1 MKFFQPMTCD
11 GGGSFPF
18 ETYGTQRWSS
28 VVCDRCG
35 KAGGQIDPLSVSVIA
50 ERLLY
55 RSRRELESGEFTLSI
70 VIGTMAV
77 ESFLT
82 RLFFK
87 VRGMDCY
94 SANFRW
100 PTEDEENGW
109 ETEYKKTRGGF
120 AGPADVVSEMTVGMS
135 FDDFVRTNAQTSAII
150 ANFPKAGSM
159 SPKQFFQ
166 RELFHIRNRIAHWGF
181 VDTTRE
187 LAEDCHHLSIA
198 IVAILREID
207 KARYGRA

>member
-11 GGGSFPF
+11 CGGKFPF
-18 ETYGTQRWSS
+18 QTYGAKDWPS
-28 VVCDRCG
+28 VVCDKCG

-55 RSRRELESGEFTLSI
+55 RSLHELEVGEYTVSI

-100 PTEDEENGW
+100 PTEENEQSW
-109 ETEYKKTRGGF
+109 EKEYKKTRGGF
-120 AGPADVVSEMTVGMS
+120 SGPADVVSAMTVGMA
-135 FDDFVRTNAQTSAII
+135 FDDFVQSNAATTAII
-150 ANFPKAGSM
+150 KSLELPPGT
-159 SPKQFFQ
+159 SPKDYFQ
-166 RELFHIRNRIAHWGF
+166 RELFQLRNRIAHWGF
-181 VDTTRE
+181 VDANLEQAERCHK
-187 LAEDCHHLSIA
+187 LAVS
-198 IVAILREID
+198 IVAILRAMD
-207 KARYGRA
+207 KEKYGKM